1 MVNYYEV
8 LEVGSK
14 ANAEEIR
21 QSFRSLVKKYHPD
34 RNGSNKEWAETK
46 VKLILQAYRTLTNPT
61 QRVYYDRLLQNDLS
75 QRHIYLGG
83 NIYKQ
88 QFDHRYRAR
97 AILFDLVNRN
107 AKRALENY
115 DHLKNACSETD
126 PLIYMTLNEYID
138 CKFLL
143 AEEYER
149 QGKYQKAIEFYEQ
162 VYNKKEVTATR
173 RYLFDEIKDRIR
185 NIYCHQL
192 AKSSLPQEAIN
203 YYKMVLKLTLPRH
216 EMAFIYKK
224 IAECYLNMND
234 YATASRF
241 LNVALALKPQL
252 KGIQRIS
259 KKLNQHFNV
268 TTPSLL

>member
-8 LEVGSK
+8 LAVGSK
-14 ANAEEIR
+14 ANAEEIK

-46 VKLILQAYRTLTNPT
+46 VKLILQAYRTLTNST
-61 QRVYYDRLLQNDLS
+61 QRMFYDRLLQNHLS
-75 QRHIYLGG
+75 RQHICFKKD
-83 NIYKQ
+83 IYKEP
-88 QFDHRYRAR
+88 FDYRYRAR

-107 AKRALENY
+107 VKNALENY
-115 DHLKNACSETD
+115 DRLKNDCSEPD
-126 PLIYMTLNEYID
+126 PLICMTLNEYID

-149 QGKYQKAIEFYEQ
+149 QEKYQKAIEFYEQ
-162 VYNKKEVTATR
+162 IYSKKDFTATR

-192 AKSSLPQEAIN
+192 ARTSLPQEAIN
-203 YYKMVLKLTLPRH
+203 YYKMVLKLTLSRH

-224 IAECYLNMND
+224 IAECYLHMND
-234 YATASRF
+234 YATASRY
-241 LNVALALKPQL
+241 LNIALALKPQL
-252 KGIQRIS
+252 KGIKRIS
-259 KKLNQHFNV
+259 GKLNQHFSV
-268 TTPSLL
+268 TAPSLL

>member
-8 LEVGSK
+8 LEVGRK

-21 QSFRSLVKKYHPD
+21 HSFRSLVKKYHPD

-46 VKLILQAYRTLTNPT
+46 VKLILQAYKTLTNST
-61 QRVYYDRLLQNDLS
+61 QRMFYDRLLQNYLS
-75 QRHIYLGG
+75 QEHICFRR
-83 NIYKQ
+83 NIYKSASGG
-88 QFDHRYRAR
+88 FDYRYRAR

-107 AKRALENY
+107 VKKALEDY
-115 DHLKNACSETD
+115 DHLKNDCSESD

-143 AEEYER
+143 AEEYEK
-149 QGKYQKAIEFYEQ
+149 QGEFQKAVEFYEQ
-162 VYNKKEVTATR
+162 IYSKKDVTATR

-192 AKSSLPQEAIN
+192 ARSSLPQEAIN
-203 YYKMVLKLTLPRH
+203 YYKKVLKLTLSRH
-216 EMAFIYKK
+216 EMAFTYKK
-224 IAECYLNMND
+224 IAECYLTMND
-234 YATASRF
+234 YTTAAKY

-259 KKLNQHFNV
+259 KKLNQH
-268 TTPSLL
+268 